1 MGDNDSAFGEKIL
14 DISEAQAETMVNPDG
29 VADDFWREPMAIIA
43 RPATFHRTSLSVP
56 AQIDNA
62 RRRLTKVMSRTDLF
76 LVFLCGTTRQNGRAR
91 DQHCWLL
98 LCGLLYGDVI
108 GDVKRG
114 SQ

>member
-1 MGDNDSAFGEKIL
+1 MIPRSAQKIL

-62 RRRLTKVMSRTDLF
+62 FSHHLDALIK
-76 LVFLCGTTRQNGRAR
+76 NI
-91 DQHCWLL
+91 
-98 LCGLLYGDVI
+98 GLSEAAD
-108 GDVKRG
+108 
-114 SQ
+114 SPN